1 MEILLNLKGL
11 LWLCL
16 IMTPYMWLAMLTS
29 YGKHKT
35 GPPPNKYD
43 WAWVTLIWPAF
54 LATLGGVLAL
64 SWSIN
69 PLSIEKLSI
78 GLLLLTWGVLLVRLL
93 YRLMDKSEKLKLA
106 QGMLK
111 ASVRHSQ

>member
-16 IMTPYMWLAMLTS
+16 IMTSYMWLVMLTG
-29 YGKHKT
+29 YGKHKNT
-35 GPPPNKYD
+35 LPPNKYD

-54 LATLGGVLAL
+54 LTTLGGVLAL
-64 SWSIN
+64 LRSIN

-78 GLLLLTWGVLLVRLL
+78 GLLLLTWGVLLVRLF
-93 YRLMDKSEKLKLA
+93 YKLMGKSEKLKSV
-106 QGMLK
+106 QRMSK
-111 ASVRHSQ
+111 ASVCHSE